1 MTQTT
6 CTVKVSR
13 EFTASA
19 VAIFDAWLDPQKA
32 GKFLFTTPTGI
43 MKTVEIDARVGGK
56 FCIIETRDGV
66 DAEHRGEYLE
76 IDRPQH
82 LRFSFGGNPFPATYV
97 TLSISKSEH
106 GCVLHLVHEGV
117 WSDYEASVIQGWTSI
132 LENLAQ
138 LV

>member
-1 MTQTT
+1 MIHAT
-6 CTVKVSR
+6 CTVTVSR
-13 EFTASA
+13 EFTASTEA
-19 VAIFDAWLDPQKA
+19 VFDVWLDPNKA
-32 GKFLFTTPTGI
+32 GKFLFATPNGV

-56 FCIIETRDGV
+56 FCIIETRNGV
-66 DAEHRGEYLE
+66 DAKHIGQYLE

-82 LRFSFGGNPFPATYV
+82 LRFSFGGNPFPATNV
-97 TLSISKSEH
+97 ALSISKSES

-117 WSDYEASVIQGWTSI
+117 WAEYEASVIKGWTDI

>member
-1 MTQTT
+1 MLQATVI
-6 CTVKVSR
+6 VKVSR
-13 EFTASA
+13 EFTTSA
-19 VAIFDAWLDPQKA
+19 EAVFDAWLDPQKA
-32 GKFLFTTPTGI
+32 GNFLFATPTGV
-43 MKTVEIDARVGGK
+43 MKTVEIDARIGGR

-66 DAEHRGEYLE
+66 DVEHVGEYLE

-97 TLSISKSEH
+97 TLNISRSES
-106 GCVLHLVHEGV
+106 GCVLQLVHEGV
-117 WSDYEASVIQGWTSI
+117 WTDYEASVVQGWTDI